1 MFYLLATTPAKIP
14 KGYTMSLSVNFHQ
27 VVKIEV
33 VASNTSIPAL
43 DLVIHYK
50 NFRGDKVRTQVID
63 IFCDTYADLENVYVQ
78 MSNEVISALIIEKL
92 NPNNNANA
100 TE

>member
-1 MFYLLATTPAKIP
+1 
-14 KGYTMSLSVNFHQ
+14 MSLSVNFHQ

-50 NFRGDKVRTQVID
+50 NYREDEVRTQTID
-63 IFCDTYADLENVYVQ
+63 IFCDTYAELENVYVQ
-78 MSNEVISALIIEKL
+78 MSNEVISALIIEKM
-92 NPNNNANA
+92 NPNNPANA

>member
-1 MFYLLATTPAKIP
+1 VLATTPAKIP
-14 KGYTMSLSVNFHQ
+14 KGYTMSLSIDLHR

-33 VASNTSIPAL
+33 VPSNTSIPAL
-43 DLVIHYK
+43 DLVIHWKDYR
-50 NFRGDKVRTQVID
+50 NDKVRTQTID
-63 IFCDTYADLENVYVQ
+63 IFCDTYAELENVYVQ
-78 MSNEVISALIIEKL
+78 MSNEVISALIVEKL